1 MSETIGSGPAPRSNP
16 WWPNPIFRRYA
27 RSRLRPQALGAWL
40 LVTVLLAGFLYFG
53 FRTGTRFKGQMSIMD
68 AERAT
73 VIPLLVLQALILFFL
88 GTGQVAAGITA
99 EADEGTLDYQRL
111 SPLTPL
117 GKVLGYLLGLP
128 VREWCLFAAT
138 LPFTAW
144 ALWKGEVAASAWMPV
159 YLVLLSSALLYHL
172 TGLVAGAVVKNRRWA
187 FLVSIGVIFLLYTVI
202 PQAAKFGLVYF
213 KYLTLWPVVDE
224 NIAAML
230 PREAGGLLRFARSL
244 EPDVRFFGLH
254 FSEAAFTLFSQSVLI
269 LTFVIMLLRRWRR
282 AESHLL
288 GKLWSLGLFI
298 WMQLMLLGNALP
310 LIAPGLLFP
319 SRQFTRRYL
328 QFENSRNW
336 KPAVSE
342 AVVMI
347 GLYGV
352 VTLLLLLVLII
363 IITPTP
369 EGQIRGLQRGR
380 KLGWTRVPRLSDA
393 ASSWGFVLAMALAG
407 AAGWT
412 LFAQEMLSSP
422 WFAGHQL
429 SPYAGPAFA
438 MVLIGGGMAC
448 QAILEGWG
456 WPRLFLAGVL
466 VGILPI
472 LAGAIIGSISDRTL
486 PPAVWIGAISPLAA
500 PGYAVAVLIP
510 TLDLPAEVI
519 RAVPRAFWFCQG
531 LTVMVTLWLLVR
543 LRQIHRSRRESVHKV
558 ETADQDH
565 LKYGISDNV
574 SNILK

>member
-1 MSETIGSGPAPRSNP
+1 MSEPILSGPAPRRHP
-16 WWPNPIFRRYA
+16 WWPNPIFIRYV
-27 RSRLRPQALGAWL
+27 RSRLRPQAMGAWL
-40 LVTVLLAGFLYFG
+40 LVIVLLAGFLYFG
-53 FRTGTRFKGQMSIMD
+53 FRTGFRYKGQMSIVD
-68 AERAT
+68 AERAAI
-73 VIPLLVLQALILFFL
+73 IPLLVLQALILFFL

-117 GKVLGYLLGLP
+117 SKVLGYLLGLP
-128 VREWCLFAAT
+128 VREWCLFAST

-144 ALWKGEVAASAWMPV
+144 ALWNGEVAASAWMPV

-213 KYLTLWPVVDE
+213 KYLTLWPVIDE
-224 NIAAML
+224 NIAGLL
-230 PREAGGLLRFARSL
+230 PREAGGIFRFARSL

-254 FSEAAFTLFSQSVLI
+254 FSEAAFTLFSQSFLI
-269 LTFVIMLLRRWRR
+269 LTFVIMLWRRWRR
-282 AESHLL
+282 AEFHLL
-288 GKLWSLGLFI
+288 GKVWAFGLFV

-328 QFENSRNW
+328 QSEGSRNW
-336 KPAVSE
+336 KPAISE
-342 AVVMI
+342 AAVMI
-347 GLYGV
+347 GLYGL
-352 VTLLLLLVLII
+352 VTLLLLLVLTI

-393 ASSWGFVLAMALAG
+393 GSSLGFVFLMALAG

-412 LFAQEMLSSP
+412 LFAQQMISSS
-422 WFAGHQL
+422 WFAGHHL
-429 SPYAGPAFA
+429 AAYTGPAFA
-438 MVLIGGGMAC
+438 LVLIGGGLAC
-448 QAILEGWG
+448 QAILEAWG
-456 WPRLFLAGVL
+456 WPRLFLVGVL
-466 VGILPI
+466 VGVLPI
-472 LAGAIIGSISDRTL
+472 LAGGILGSVSDRTL
-486 PPAVWIGAISPLAA
+486 PPAIWIGALSPLAA
-500 PGYAVAVLIP
+500 PGYATAILIP
-510 TLDLPAEVI
+510 SVDLPMEIA

-531 LTVMVTLWLLVR
+531 LTVLVTLWLLVR
-543 LRQIHRSRRESVHKV
+543 LRQIHRSRRESVQTPV
-558 ETADQDH
+558 T
-565 LKYGISDNV
+565 GM
-574 SNILK
+574 